1 MYTNPKK
8 FRLLALLATCVA
20 PLAAQ
25 SLAVNNPSFEA
36 PSVPP
41 GFPALP
47 SVDGWQK
54 PPPPPPEFGISAD
67 DWNNLA
73 GIFPNA
79 PVGDGRHITNLDGNQ
94 VAFVFPFPGMSLSQE
109 TSNAFAAGQTYSLQV
124 ALRGGGA
131 LTPGT
136 QFRIGLYYLDGAN
149 RVTVGSTSISATEA
163 FVTTSQLLEFSA
175 TTPLVQS
182 TDSWAGRNI
191 GIELAALSQ
200 NGAPGIAYW
209 ELDNVRLSAVPE
221 PGTVA
226 LGLAGAAAL
235 GLSLRRRR
243 A

>member
-1 MYTNPKK
+1 LRPERTRCNHLYFYYDHALYGLMSV
-8 FRLLALLATCVA
+8 RLQTW
-20 PLAAQ
+20 
-25 SLAVNNPSFEA
+25 
-36 PSVPP
+36 
-41 GFPALP
+41 FP
-47 SVDGWQK
+47 
-54 PPPPPPEFGISAD
+54 
-67 DWNNLA
+67 
-73 GIFPNA
+73 
-79 PVGDGRHITNLDGNQ
+79 
-94 VAFVFPFPGMSLSQE
+94 
-109 TSNAFAAGQTYSLQV
+109 YSLQV